1 MSVAAV
7 DTFASLDIPPGPK
20 GLPLVG
26 CAPQVKRDT
35 LGFFADFAARYDGI
49 ASLRVGLD
57 TVYVLHSPD
66 ALEHVFVSNWRN
78 YRKSDFYN
86 KVRQLF
92 GKGIETLDRSE
103 ERRVGEEWDRKCSSG
118 RWWSHLNTNIS
129 H

>member
-57 TVYVLHSPD
+57 TVYVLNSPD

-86 KVRQLF
+86 KVRP
-92 GKGIETLDRSE
+92 RSE
-103 ERRVGEEWDRKCSSG
+103 EHTSEIQSLMRNSYADFFLKKNRECRNVAEYW
-118 RWWSHLNTNIS
+118 IP
-129 H
+129 